1 MREFRDQAR
10 VQDAAKQSEDHG
22 SDQVWTDSQNPASE
36 NQYVLG
42 DPSSLPKDVPEYLP
56 GNPIT
61 ARVLGESET
70 EAVSQLPLT

>member
-10 VQDAAKQSEDHG
+10 VQNAAKESEDHG
-22 SDQVWTDSQNPASE
+22 SDMVWTDSQNAASE
-36 NQYVLG
+36 IQYVIG

-61 ARVLGESET
+61 RVDGQPITT
-70 EAVSQLPLT
+70 EVQYIAQ